1 MMLTTA
7 LMAGAMVCAV
17 PHVVWLVWLLVAA
30 IFKQPMP
37 PYAPFGWTALGLAAA
52 VWLAMAYGFVWGR
65 FRVWVNQTEYAN
77 ADIPAAF
84 DGYKIVHISDLHLST
99 FDDRPVALQR
109 VVDSIN
115 ALRPDLICFTGD
127 LVTMGVAEAAPYTDM
142 LRQLHATD
150 GVASVLGNHDMLI
163 YNRLTEDE
171 RLRGVE
177 CLAAYERE
185 KLGWRL
191 LRNGNIRIERGG
203 AAIHI
208 VGVDNSSC
216 AGQGFQ
222 TIYGGDLG
230 KALDGTD
237 GFRVLLS
244 HDPTQWRAE
253 IVGQTDIPLTLS
265 GHTHAGQV
273 RLFGHAL
280 SSLMFRESAGWYRQG
295 GQSLYV
301 NEGIGCTAPFRINC
315 PSEITVITLK
325 RQPAAAAHL
334 N

>member
-1 MMLTTA
+1 MAVAMMLIAA
-7 LMAGAMVCAV
+7 LIVGLMLCVV
-17 PHVVWLVWLLVAA
+17 PHVVWLAWWLVAA
-30 IFKQPMP
+30 ISGQPMP
-37 PYAPFGWTALGLAAA
+37 PYAPFGWTTLGLVLVVWA
-52 VWLAMAYGFVWGR
+52 VMAYGFVWGR
-65 FRVWVNQTEYAN
+65 FRVWVNPTEYVN

-99 FDDRPVALQR
+99 FDDRPAALQR

-115 ALRPDLICFTGD
+115 AQHPDLICFTGD

-150 GVASVLGNHDMLI
+150 GIVSVLGNHDMLI
-163 YNRLTEDE
+163 YGRLTEEE
-171 RLRGVE
+171 RLHGVE

-191 LRNGNIRIERGG
+191 LRNANIGIEHKGET
-203 AAIHI
+203 IHI

-216 AGQGFQ
+216 SGQGFR
-222 TIYGGDLG
+222 TIYNGDLG
-230 KALDGTD
+230 KALAGVD
-237 GFRVLLS
+237 GFCVLLS

-253 IVGQTDIPLTLS
+253 IVEQTAIPLMLS

-295 GQSLYV
+295 TQSLYV
-301 NEGIGCTAPFRINC
+301 NEGIGCTAPFRIGC
-315 PSEITVITLK
+315 PAEITVIVLK
-325 RQPAAAAHL
+325 R
-334 N
+334 